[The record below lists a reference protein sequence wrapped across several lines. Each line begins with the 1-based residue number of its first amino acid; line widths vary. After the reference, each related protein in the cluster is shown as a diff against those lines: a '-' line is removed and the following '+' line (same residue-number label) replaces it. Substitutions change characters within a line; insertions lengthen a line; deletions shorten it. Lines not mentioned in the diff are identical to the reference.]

1 MRLLLLALAV
11 GGVLVIEPHGTWA
24 CDDGYCLPLF
34 ETEREAVFFPVV
46 RSEGAKGDGVTGI
59 LLLMHR
65 GKPVIS
71 YICTPQEVPE
81 RVWRCEDTRP

>member
-1 MRLLLLALAV
+1 
-11 GGVLVIEPHGTWA
+11 
-24 CDDGYCLPLF
+24 
-34 ETEREAVFFPVV
+34 VFFPVV